1 MLSLEKNEFC
11 NKIFKCKLKKA
22 MNPLFDYY
30 EQIYS
35 IWKKDVDKN
44 KKKKYNKNRRE
55 RDYNSQQKCEQK

>member
-1 MLSLEKNEFC
+1 
-11 NKIFKCKLKKA
+11 

-30 EQIYS
+30 EHIYS